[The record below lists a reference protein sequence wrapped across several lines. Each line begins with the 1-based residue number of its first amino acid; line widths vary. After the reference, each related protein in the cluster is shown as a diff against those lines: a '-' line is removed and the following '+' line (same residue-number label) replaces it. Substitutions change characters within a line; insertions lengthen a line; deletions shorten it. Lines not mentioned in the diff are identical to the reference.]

1 MLDRAVA
8 DLAATQHG
16 LVSLAQLGEL
26 EISRRRL
33 RTAVEH
39 GWLAREGAG
48 VYGVCGTP
56 PSFLRRLWLGVLML
70 GPGAVV
76 SHEAAGWLHEFDRR
90 RDDRAEFTVPRAQRS
105 NGPGLVVHSTRR
117 MAAGDRMHVDGLPCT
132 TPTRTIIDL
141 AATAITKKRLE
152 AAIDSAVRSGA
163 TSPIV
168 LARRLDEHAGAG
180 TAVLRRLLPDS
191 GGHSPLERRFLALM
205 RGAGLPRPT
214 PQVVHRRDGR
224 TYARVDFLFDPDV
237 VVEVSGRRGHA
248 SDAERAN
255 DARRRNELQDAGRR
269 VFEFTTA
276 DVFERPEY
284 VVTTMRARLRSG
296 SWPDARPDS

>member
-8 DLAATQHG
+8 DLAATQDG
-16 LVSLAQLGEL
+16 LVSLAQLADL
-26 EISRRRL
+26 EIGRRRL

-48 VYGVCGTP
+48 VYGICGTP
-56 PSFLRRLWLGVLML
+56 PSFRRQLWLGVLVL
-70 GPGAVV
+70 GHRAVV
-76 SHEAAGWLHEFDRR
+76 SHEAAGWLHGFDRR
-90 RDDRAEFTVPRAQRS
+90 RDDRAEFTVPRARRGS
-105 NGPGLVVHSTRR
+105 RPGLVVHSTRR
-117 MAAGDRMHVDGLPCT
+117 LAAVDRMHVDGLPCT

-141 AATAITKKRLE
+141 AATAIPRRRLE

-168 LARRLDEHAGAG
+168 LARRVEEHASAGAG
-180 TAVLRRLLPDS
+180 VLRRLLPDS

-205 RGAGLPRPT
+205 REAGLPRPA
-214 PQVVHRRDGR
+214 PQVVHGRDGR
-224 TYARVDFLFDPDV
+224 TYARVDFLFEPDV
-237 VVEVSGRRGHA
+237 VVEVSGRHGHA

-276 DVFERPEY
+276 DVFERPQY
-284 VVTTMRARLRSG
+284 VVASMRARLRSG
-296 SWPDARPDS
+296 SWPDVRPGS